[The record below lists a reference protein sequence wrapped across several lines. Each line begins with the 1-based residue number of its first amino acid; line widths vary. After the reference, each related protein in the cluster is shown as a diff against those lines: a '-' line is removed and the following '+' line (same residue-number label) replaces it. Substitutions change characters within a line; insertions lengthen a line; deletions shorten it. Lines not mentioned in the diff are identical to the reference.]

1 MIFVGTYF
9 DAFPRIRQAIPNL
22 GIACLTMFKLDL
34 LWHPTSFST
43 RGSRKEGMTHHRL
56 GRYTILI
63 SCTGRKPI
71 VLSFHPT
78 IAFLTLVLSTGLPIA
93 AFSTVCFY
101 VQQNTQLAQ
110 RNSQLTQE
118 ADNILERLETLET
131 KIDAIKD
138 GQGSARDSG
147 ANSSLRLQV
156 GSTQAH
162 LAPVDEAA
170 PEVMLS
176 IARDKIPNLL
186 QLLQRKTQPI
196 LKLTASEPSALK
208 PSALT
213 QTALREV
220 SRPTGMP
227 IAQETTITS
236 LFGLRSDAS
245 GWGYELHQG
254 IDFVAAYGSAVQATA
269 PGRVEKAGW
278 DQGFGNRVVI
288 DHGYGYRTLYAHLD
302 QLLATEGMT
311 IDRHQIIGYLGN
323 TGRSREPHLHYG
335 VYRNG
340 YVVDPKDYLN

>member
-1 MIFVGTYF
+1 
-9 DAFPRIRQAIPNL
+9 
-22 GIACLTMFKLDL
+22 
-34 LWHPTSFST
+34 
-43 RGSRKEGMTHHRL
+43 MTHHRL
-56 GRYTILI
+56 NLYTILI

-71 VLSFHPT
+71 VLSFHPKT
-78 IAFLTLVLSTGLPIA
+78 AFLTLVLGTGLPIA
-93 AFSTVCFY
+93 AFATVFFY
-101 VQQNTQLAQ
+101 VYQNTQLAQ

-131 KIDAIKD
+131 KIDALKD
-138 GQGSARDSG
+138 SKGSARDSG
-147 ANSSLRLQV
+147 ATSSRLQA
-156 GSTQAH
+156 GSTQVR
-162 LAPVDEAA
+162 LAPVEKAA
-170 PEVMLS
+170 PEVILS
-176 IARDKIPNLL
+176 VARDKIPSLL
-186 QLLQRKTQPI
+186 QMLQHKTQPA
-196 LKLTASEPSALK
+196 LELSASEPSGSEPRASELRASK
-208 PSALT
+208 PSASA
-213 QTALREV
+213 QSALREV

-227 IAQETTITS
+227 IAQETAITS

-278 DQGFGNRVVI
+278 DQGFGNRIVI

-302 QLLATEGMT
+302 QLLVTEGMA